1 MRRTYR
7 FCSSTS
13 ATGQRARDAGHD
25 RRPRLRGAHQAP
37 DGWLPAPDSGMLVE
51 MSDHRLGRVEVGAS
65 GIALTALVGEWLS
78 HTLEYVRL
86 WGLHGA
92 FDSVHV
98 YMGPVGAV
106 LVAAAL
112 AGVHSTVRLARCL
125 ERRLGELRRIQTGGP
140 LSGLSRRLV
149 GSPSPNSPR
158 STSVLGLVGIVWA
171 TQCGLYLLQ
180 ENLEAGFASHG
191 AAGLSVLRGS
201 HALAPLVHLAVAVAL
216 VGCLW
221 LARRRVTRLGQ
232 AVRLAEAHLRFARR
246 PATTGWLCTPARAW
260 TPVDRWGTKLW
271 SRPPPAPRV
280 A

>member
-1 MRRTYR
+1 MLV
-7 FCSSTS
+7 
-13 ATGQRARDAGHD
+13 AIG
-25 RRPRLRGAHQAP
+25 PRLRGEHQAP
-37 DGWLPAPDSGMLVE
+37 DGWLPALDSGMLVE

-86 WGLHGA
+86 SGLHGA
-92 FDSVHV
+92 FASVHV

-112 AGVHSTVRLARCL
+112 AGVHSTTALARRL
-125 ERRLGELRRIQTGGP
+125 ERRLGDLRGIQARGHLGN
-140 LSGLSRRLV
+140 LNGRLAGSQSP
-149 GSPSPNSPR
+149 GSPQ
-158 STSVLGLVGIVWA
+158 STSVLALVAILWA

-201 HALAPLVHLAVAVAL
+201 HALAPVVHLAVAVAL

-232 AVRLAEAHLRFARR
+232 AVRLAEAHLHFARR
-246 PATTGWLCTPARAW
+246 PATTAWPCTPARAW